1 MKEINMS
8 KIVAI
13 ATMVAVAC
21 SMTACTSLQSQM
33 NSYDSD
39 IRSQMNDGHWNSA
52 KRIIDTAQ
60 FKCEPT
66 EQTEVD
72 AWRKREHIQMKN
84 AFAKTLQPT
93 VDKARELYL
102 GGSFAEGEKVRQ
114 SLKERFYG
122 NQGGSEPVKLLSLK
136 LFDAGGAESGIPECL
151 APCVE
156 LAWVQMLSDRNIARM
171 ITAYKGYYK
180 QAAGIDV
187 NGGKKSIK
195 QFDAIAAGYKKVEKW
210 KDKIDLF
217 MEKLADPETR
227 RWTPID
233 RSQYALVI
241 KKMEAAR
248 DEFLKVYRT
257 KRWNTRVLDR
267 KQDYKRVAE
276 MTAAHD
282 YDAAMQVLS
291 SHDWIIQP
299 VGLDGALDFDDQ
311 AERAKIASSGLG
323 EYQARQIAKLDAGVR
338 YHRYDVRR
346 SMIAALVVGRAHV
359 DDIRDRRKL
368 REAGRVAQMQAR
380 SEFVRYLGTS
390 ISAVTQK
397 TASEVDDVFHQSFS
411 SENKEKAEAEVSN
424 LVVLATGVDGEDV
437 VIVLG
442 WRDPDLGMITPAPM
456 HRVEGAGNFTVSP
469 SVGAYL

>member
-8 KIVAI
+8 KIVVI

-21 SMTACTSLQSQM
+21 SMTACTSLQGQM

-39 IRSQMNDGHWNSA
+39 IRSQMDDGHWSAA
-52 KRIIDTAQ
+52 KRIIETAQ
-60 FKCEPT
+60 FKCEPS
-66 EQTEVD
+66 EQADVD
-72 AWRKREHIQMKN
+72 AWRNRERIQMN
-84 AFAKTLQPT
+84 SAFAKTLQPT
-93 VDKARELYL
+93 VDKVRELYL
-102 GGSFAEGEKVRQ
+102 GGSFPEGEKVRQ
-114 SLKERFYG
+114 ALKEKYYG
-122 NQGGSEPVKLLSLK
+122 NQGGNEPVKLLSLK
-136 LFDAGGAESGIPECL
+136 LFDVGEENGVPECL
-151 APCVE
+151 APCIE

-171 ITAYKGYYK
+171 ITAYKGFLK
-180 QAAGIDV
+180 QVNEIDV
-187 NGGKKSIK
+187 NGGKTSIK
-195 QFDAIAAGYKKVEKW
+195 KFDAIAAGYKKVEKW

-217 MEKLADPETR
+217 MKMLADPETR
-227 RWTPID
+227 RWTPVD
-233 RSQYALVI
+233 RSQYAMVI

-257 KRWNTRVLDR
+257 RRWNTRVLDR

-276 MTAAHD
+276 MIAASD

-291 SHDWIIQP
+291 AHDWIIQP
-299 VGLDGALDFDDQ
+299 IGLEGALDFDDQ
-311 AERAKIASSGLG
+311 AERVKIASSGLG

-346 SMIAALVVGRAHV
+346 SMITALVVGRAHV
-359 DDIRDRRKL
+359 DDMRDRRKL

-390 ISAVTQK
+390 ISSVTQQ
-397 TASEVDDVFHQSFS
+397 TASEVDDVSHQSFL

-442 WRDPDLGMITPAPM
+442 WRNPDLGMITPAPM

-469 SVGAYL
+469 SFGAYL

>member
-1 MKEINMS
+1 MKEIYMG
-8 KIVAI
+8 KIAAI
-13 ATMVAVAC
+13 ATLVAVAC

-39 IRSQMNDGHWNSA
+39 IRSKMDDGQWNSA

-60 FKCEPT
+60 FKCEPS
-66 EQTEVD
+66 EKAEVD
-72 AWRKREHIQMKN
+72 AWRTREHIQMKS

-102 GGSFAEGEKVRQ
+102 GGAFTEGEKVRQ
-114 SLKERFYG
+114 SLKEKYYG
-122 NQGGSEPVKLLSLK
+122 GQGGSEPAKLLSLK
-136 LFDAGGAESGIPECL
+136 LFDAGAENGVPECL
-151 APCVE
+151 APCIE
-156 LAWVQMLSDRNIARM
+156 LAWIQMLSDRNIARM
-171 ITAYKGYYK
+171 ITAYKGYLK
-180 QAAGIDV
+180 QAVELDV

-195 QFDAIAAGYKKVEKW
+195 QFDSIAAGYKKVEKW

-217 MEKLADPETR
+217 MEKLADPEVR

-276 MTAAHD
+276 MTAAQD

-291 SHDWIIQP
+291 AHDWIIQP
-299 VGLDGALDFDDQ
+299 IGLEGALDFDDQ
-311 AERAKIASSGLG
+311 AERAKVASSGLG
-323 EYQARQIAKLDAGVR
+323 EYQARQIAKLDTGVR

-346 SMIAALVVGRAHV
+346 SMISALVVGRAHV
-359 DDIRDRRKL
+359 DDTRDRRKL

-390 ISAVTQK
+390 ISAVTQQK
-397 TASEVDDVFHQSFS
+397 ASEVDDEFHQSFS
-411 SENKEKAEAEVSN
+411 SENKEVAEAEVSN

-442 WRDPDLGMITPAPM
+442 WRSPDLGMITPAPM
-456 HRVEGAGNFTVSP
+456 HRVEGGGNFTVSP